1 MTYANCLIMTLSRMV
16 SALAAAGLTG
26 CAPHP
31 AMITTA
37 PVANGPPPVVR
48 EFRGVWV
55 AAVANIDWP
64 SRPGLPVDSQKV
76 ELIRQLDRTR
86 ELGLNA
92 FIMHVRPAGDALY
105 QSSLEPWSEYLTG
118 EQGRAPEPFYD
129 PLEFAVREAHA
140 RGLELHAWFNP
151 YRARHP
157 SARSEFAANHIARTH
172 PEMVK
177 KYGNFLWM
185 DPGEE
190 AVRKHTIEVIA
201 DVTRR
206 YDVDGVHID
215 DYFYP
220 YRERDSS
227 GREIDFPDS
236 TVYARYRAAGG
247 RLERGDWRRNNVDRF
262 IAEMYEAV
270 KKLKPWVKVG
280 VSPIGSWRPNV
291 TWQTRGFDAY
301 ESIYADARKWL
312 MDGSLDYLVPQLYWP
327 IARTDVSF
335 PVLLRWWVEQNPR
348 NRGLYAGLDP
358 NRVSDNGWLGDEII
372 SQIYVTRGNSG
383 ATGHV
388 HFSMRG
394 LMAGGVFTRIPG
406 ADTLAPARIDS
417 ISRGRA
423 RTQARRDSM
432 TIKMARE
439 TYAEP
444 ALTPAMPW
452 LDAVPPPA
460 PTAALSRVGNRV
472 DVTLTPA
479 RGEPLSVWVVQSKWP
494 NGTWRTEIVPVTV
507 QQWTITA
514 PGPDA
519 GAPVEV
525 WVSVVDRA
533 GNQSTPVRVRE
544 LGGS

>member
-1 MTYANCLIMTLSRMV
+1 MTWPRMV
-16 SALAAAGLTG
+16 SALAAACLAG
-26 CAPHP
+26 CAPALITP
-31 AMITTA
+31 APA
-37 PVANGPPPVVR
+37 DGPPPVVR

-55 AAVANIDWP
+55 AAVSNIDWP
-64 SRPGLPVDSQKV
+64 SRPGLPVDSQQV

-92 FIMHVRPAGDALY
+92 FILHVRPAGDALY

-157 SARSEFAANHIARTH
+157 SARSAFAANHIASTH
-172 PEMVK
+172 PDLVK
-177 KYGNFLWM
+177 KYGSFLWM
-185 DPGEE
+185 DPGEDS
-190 AVRKHTIEVIA
+190 VRKRTIDVIV

-220 YRERDSS
+220 YRERDSA
-227 GREIDFPDS
+227 GKEIDFPDS
-236 TVYARYRAAGG
+236 AVYARYRAAGG
-247 RLERGDWRRNNVDRF
+247 RLERSDWRRNNVDRF
-262 IAEMYEAV
+262 VAEMYQAV
-270 KKLKPWVKVG
+270 KSVKPLVKVG
-280 VSPIGSWRPNV
+280 VSPIGTWRPGV

-312 MDGSLDYLVPQLYWP
+312 IDGSLDYLVPQLYWP
-327 IARTDVSF
+327 IARSDVSF
-335 PVLLRWWVEQNPR
+335 PVLLNWWAKQNPKG
-348 NRGLYAGLDP
+348 RGLYTGLIP
-358 NRVSDNGWLGDEII
+358 NNVRENNWPGDEIVG
-372 SQIYVTRGNSG
+372 QIYTTRGNDG
-383 ATGHV
+383 AQGHV

-394 LMAGGVFTRIPG
+394 LMPGGAFIARIAG
-406 ADTLAPARIDS
+406 ADTLAPAVLDS
-417 ISRGRA
+417 INRWRA

-432 TIKMARE
+432 TAKMTRE
-439 TYAEP
+439 TYAQP

-452 LDAVPPPA
+452 LDAVPPRA
-460 PTAALSRVGNRV
+460 PTAALSRAENRV
-472 DVTLTPA
+472 DVTLTPPS
-479 RGEPLSVWVVQSKWP
+479 GEPLSVWVVQSRWP
-494 NGTWRTEIVPVTV
+494 NGAWRTEIVPITV
-507 QQWTITA
+507 RQWTVTA
-514 PGPDA
+514 PAPDA
-519 GAPVEV
+519 GAPAEV

-544 LGGS
+544 PAGS